1 MSEDIELELQCKYC
15 DYEEILHVP
24 ESDYDAWAGNGV
36 LIQEVFDYLSA
47 GQRELMIS
55 GTCDTCWNKFFPN
68 YEVSDNRTVT
78 LSKHEVVLDIDTVDT
93 IWEIAHGA
101 DGWNREFTDTE
112 TIKVLQSFEKK
123 AHMYDQMLELL
134 GFKPEEDY

>member
-15 DYEEILHVP
+15 DYEEILYVP
-24 ESDYDAWAGNGV
+24 KSDYDAWHNGA

-68 YEVSDNRTVT
+68 AKD
-78 LSKHEVVLDIDTVDT
+78 
-93 IWEIAHGA
+93 
-101 DGWNREFTDTE
+101 
-112 TIKVLQSFEKK
+112 
-123 AHMYDQMLELL
+123 
-134 GFKPEEDY
+134 EDEDVEDMG